1 MAPADGLN
9 CDNILLNLTSGTWV
23 VDKHNKSRD
32 LFLNDILLNYRRR
45 RGILQEPVRMKGFC
59 GYKYLSKK
67 PVNSTWKDV
76 GSMCDAYGSKPCCSN
91 QQGGVCVSTSEK
103 FECKCKSCIDMRV
116 YKHAELSA
124 WELDDPRCWWR
135 NYSAIEACHVIEQSP
150 FNDIY
155 YVGDSFMRNMFMTM
169 LMLLAGDPV
178 RGAWPKHMTEK
189 EKDLCISGQMY
200 FWKTCRNIIS
210 HMNDVADPG
219 SLCGGRYPRFSFK
232 IKKYF
237 SVKSKDEFLDLAQRL
252 AGKKGSLIVLGFG
265 FHMNC
270 LANQVIDHFLNPA
283 LSVIGHYYTSNKLS
297 GPRWPRIFFVLPMPT
312 GLLKPPQFLHLQN
325 DVKMGQFAIE
335 ITKYCKDR
343 DIPVFDFRALGKHV
357 HSFDGTHYGLGVN
370 LMKNQILLN
379 YLDSL

>member
-1 MAPADGLN
+1 MPL
-9 CDNILLNLTSGTWV
+9 
-23 VDKHNKSRD
+23 
-32 LFLNDILLNYRRR
+32 
-45 RGILQEPVRMKGFC
+45 
-59 GYKYLSKK
+59 
-67 PVNSTWKDV
+67 
-76 GSMCDAYGSKPCCSN
+76 
-91 QQGGVCVSTSEK
+91 
-103 FECKCKSCIDMRV
+103 CIDMRV
-116 YKHAELSA
+116 YKHAELSS

-178 RGAWPKHMTEK
+178 RGSWPKQMTEK
-189 EKDLCISGQMY
+189 EKDLCMSGQMY
-200 FWKTCRNIIS
+200 FWKACRNIIS
-210 HMNDVADPG
+210 DMNDAADPG

-237 SVKSKDEFLDLAQRL
+237 NVKSKDEFLDLAQRL
-252 AGKKGSLIVLGFG
+252 AGKKGSLIVLGVG
-265 FHMNC
+265 FHMSC

-297 GPRWPRIFFVLPMPT
+297 GPRWPRIFFVIPMPT
-312 GLLKPPQFLHLQN
+312 GLLKPLQFLSLQN
-325 DVKMGQFAIE
+325 DVKIGKFAIE